1 MRTLHIDIETYSS
14 IDIRKSGLYKYVQSP
29 DFTILLFAYAYDEEP
44 VQVID
49 LACGEQIPEK
59 IKNDL
64 NNPEVI
70 KMAHNA
76 AFEFYCLSK
85 FYATRL
91 EQWRCSMIHALYC
104 GYPAALSAVG
114 DAMHFTQDKKKLGIG
129 KALIRFFCMPCKP
142 TARNGLRTR
151 NLPEHDMQRWELFIE
166 YCRQDVVTERE
177 IENRLSEY
185 EVPEAEWVNWRIDQL
200 ININGVAIDVE
211 LIQGALAISA
221 DIKSELKDRAEN
233 ITGLANPN
241 SVEQLKAWIEQNSD
255 LVLDNLN
262 KQTVADV
269 LDRKSGTE
277 EIREMLKIRQ
287 ELGKTSVK
295 KYETMETCMCSD
307 GRIRG
312 LLQFYGANRT
322 GRWAGRLVQV
332 QNLPRNYIGTL
343 DIARDLVKH
352 RQIEAIKM
360 IYGNVPD
367 TLSQLI
373 RTAFVPGKG
382 CHFAVAD
389 FSAIEARVISWLAGE
404 NWRLDV
410 FRTHGKI
417 YEASAAAMFG
427 VPIETIAKGQPNY
440 ALRAKGKI
448 AELALGYGGGPGAL
462 ISMGALKMGLTE
474 EELPEIVQRWRGS
487 NRRIY
492 DFWYKVQRA
501 AQEAIQYGVIT
512 SLDKGI
518 TFSRDKDFMI
528 VGLPSGRSLYYN
540 SPTIA
545 KNDMGRDEIYYHGLN
560 QTNKKWS
567 QISTWGGKL
576 VENIV
581 QAVARDLLANAIL
594 NLYQNGYRINFHI
607 HDEVILEIPDND
619 TSKTL
624 DNAIELMCS
633 LPTWAAG
640 LPLNADGFDN
650 ALYYKKD

>member
-1 MRTLHIDIETYSS
+1 MVLHIDLETFSS
-14 IDIRKSGLYKYVQSP
+14 VDIKKSGLYKYVQSP
-29 DFTILLFAYAYDEEP
+29 DFKILLFAYAYDEEP
-44 VQVID
+44 VEVID
-49 LACGEQIPEK
+49 MEQGEELPPQI
-59 IKNDL
+59 IYDL
-64 NNPEVI
+64 RNPDVI
-70 KMAHNA
+70 KTAHNA

-85 FYATRL
+85 FYDTRL

-104 GYPAALSAVG
+104 GYPASLSAVG
-114 DAMHFTQDKKKLGIG
+114 EAMNFPQDKKKMGIG
-129 KALIRFFCMPCKP
+129 KALIKFFCVPCKP
-142 TARNGLRTR
+142 TAKNGQRTR
-151 NLPEHDMQRWELFIE
+151 NLPKHDPERWKLFKE
-166 YCRQDVVTERE
+166 YCRQDVVTERT
-177 IENRLSEY
+177 IENMLSPY
-185 EVPEAEWVNWRIDQL
+185 EVPESEWINWRVDQL
-200 ININGVAIDVE
+200 ININGVAVDTD

-221 DIKSELKDRAEN
+221 DIKDELTGKARD
-233 ITGLANPN
+233 ITGLDNPN
-241 SVEQLKAWIEQNSD
+241 SVAQLKAWIEQNSD

-262 KQTVADV
+262 KQTVSEILSGKTEAD
-269 LDRKSGTE
+269 G
-277 EIREMLKIRQ
+277 IQEMLKIRQ

-295 KYETMETCMCSD
+295 KYEAMEVCMCED

-332 QNLPRNYIGTL
+332 QNLPKNFIGTL
-343 DIARDLVKH
+343 DIARDMVKH
-352 RQIEAIKM
+352 KQIEAIKM

-373 RTAFVPGKG
+373 RTAFIPGEG

-404 NWRLDV
+404 SWRLEV

-417 YEASAAAMFG
+417 YEASASAMFG

-448 AELALGYGGGPGAL
+448 AELALGYGGGQGAL
-462 ISMGALKMGLTE
+462 INMGALKMGLTE
-474 EELPEIVQRWRGS
+474 GELPEIVQRWRGS
-487 NRRIY
+487 NQRIY

-501 AQEAIQYGVIT
+501 AQEAIQHGVIT

-518 TFSRDKDFMI
+518 TFSRDADFLI
-528 VGLPSGRSLYYN
+528 VTLPSGRSLYYN
-540 SPTIA
+540 HPVVE
-545 KNDMGRDEIYYHGLN
+545 KNEMGRDEIYYYGLN

-567 QISTWGGKL
+567 KISTWGGKL

-594 NLYQNGYRINFHI
+594 NLYRNGYKINFHI
-607 HDEVILEIPDND
+607 HDEVILEVPDED
-619 TSKTL
+619 TEKTL

-633 LPTWAAG
+633 LPAWAEG
-640 LPLNADGFDN
+640 LPLNADGFDH
-650 ALYYKKD
+650 AKYYKKD